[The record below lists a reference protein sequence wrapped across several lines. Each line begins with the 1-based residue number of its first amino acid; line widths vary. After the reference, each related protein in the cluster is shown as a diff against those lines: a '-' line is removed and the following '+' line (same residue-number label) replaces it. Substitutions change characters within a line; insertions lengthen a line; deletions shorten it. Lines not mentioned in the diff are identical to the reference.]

1 MTASTVLLAL
11 GTATAG
17 LLSLAALGLALYALG
32 RPQRELVGIQRK
44 LADLGGL
51 RAEWEDYRSMLDSLT
66 KRMNRLKVIEE
77 KRAEPTPEPVNGRRR
92 SLTFQEVQE
101 AKR

>member
-1 MTASTVLLAL
+1 MTASTVLIAL

-17 LLSLAALGLALYALG
+17 LLSLAAIGLALYALG

-44 LADLGGL
+44 LTDLGGL

-66 KRMNRLKVIEE
+66 KRMNRVQKIEE
-77 KRAEPTPEPVNGRRR
+77 QRAAAPTPAPSVRRR
-92 SLTFQEVQE
+92 ALTFQEVQE
-101 AKR
+101 ANK